1 MINEPT
7 KRTDNKNNL
16 TFEKLK
22 FYSKTLGRRDAAY
35 RNKIK
40 QRSVCVVGPSPSL
53 EGSKQGSF
61 IDSFDIVVRVN
72 RGFPVT
78 SASEDVGSKTDI
90 LYHCLNTDEYS
101 GGKVHYNELYKD
113 NVVLSCPYPK
123 NVSPFHLDILKFE
136 KENEEKIRYHYIDT
150 DFYLKCADLIG
161 TRPNSGICAIL
172 DLLCFDIKS
181 LYITGFTF
189 FKDGWRKSYKDT
201 KEVFGKEKG
210 ETILS
215 EWLDSNFNGN
225 HFQKPQEDL
234 VREIYIKDD
243 RVDIDDT
250 MKQILELT

>member
-1 MINEPT
+1 MINEPI

-16 TFEKLK
+16 TFQKLK
-22 FYSKTLGRRDAAY
+22 FYSETLGCRDVSY
-35 RNKIK
+35 NDKLK
-40 QRSVCVVGPSPSL
+40 QKSVCIVGPSPSL

-72 RGFPVT
+72 RGFPIT
-78 SASEDVGSKTDI
+78 FGGDDVGSRTNI

-101 GGKVHYNELYKD
+101 GGKVHYDKLYED
-113 NVVLSCPYPK
+113 NVILSCPYPK
-123 NVSPFHLDILKFE
+123 NVYPFHLDILKFE
-136 KENEEKIRYHYIDT
+136 EQNQEKIRYHYIDT